1 MVGGGDVGTGG
12 SNYRMMLPMGARCS
26 KTGKAGKAGKAGKVD
41 AAEGRFRRQCARAQW
56 RGMTMQLRAT
66 SVAEVV

>member
-1 MVGGGDVGTGG
+1 
-12 SNYRMMLPMGARCS
+12 MGARCS
-26 KTGKAGKAGKAGKVD
+26 ETGKAGKAGKVD
-41 AAEGRFRRQCARAQW
+41 AAGGRFRRQCARAQW

>member
-1 MVGGGDVGTGG
+1 MGGGDVGRGG
-12 SNYRMMLPMGARCS
+12 SNYRRMLPMGARCS
-26 KTGKAGKAGKAGKVD
+26 ETGKAGKAGKVD
-41 AAEGRFRRQCARAQW
+41 AAGGRFRRQCARAQW